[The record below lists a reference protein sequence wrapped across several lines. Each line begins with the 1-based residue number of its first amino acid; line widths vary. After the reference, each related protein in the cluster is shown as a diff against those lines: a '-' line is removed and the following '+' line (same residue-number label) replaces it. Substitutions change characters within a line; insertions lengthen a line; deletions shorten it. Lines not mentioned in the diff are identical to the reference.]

1 MATPSSRP
9 PSPSQLPPQS
19 EESQTLSANHLPP
32 TTTTTTATTTT
43 GNEVPEGSHSRQEST
58 ALLDSPGLPSR
69 ASSASPSQQGS
80 LGEDI
85 SGTPISAGTA
95 GHSSDSSD
103 STGSLGGLNHVN
115 DGVGG
120 KSITHR
126 RMSRSYNNNV
136 PTSIP
141 TQSSDLRHG
150 DGGGYGHGQY
160 PSSASLYGGVDGLDS
175 PGLVIVTSP
184 RNSGANQQSPMS
196 PRRMSRRSIGAGT
209 LETGLE
215 HPVVQ
220 ESCWKRWLRRRV
232 PIYGW
237 LFSPGYNLQDLPDDL
252 IAGITLST
260 VLVPQAMAY
269 AMLAPL
275 PPVYGL
281 YTSVVPVL
289 IYCTFGTSRHMHTG
303 TFAITTLLLGQ
314 AVRQLMATSAVPS
327 EDAHH
332 GILQNLWSPDIFVSF
347 SSATQMTTSA
357 PFSPEDD
364 LRFIGLILLLS
375 FVVGTIQVTLSFVGA
390 GQWASKHLLP
400 DALVGGFNT
409 AAVFHIGTSQL
420 KHFLGI
426 TAVPAPQGAFALIKM
441 WIWFGTHMWTQA
453 NWYTVGLGV
462 AAITLMMVLRSWERR
477 RKTRHEQELRR
488 IEMKMVQ
495 ERQALSEAISRIREE
510 QRRQQELHQQQQQQQ
525 QQQHQQ
531 QQHHKNQL
539 HPHRMSLYHTENPT
553 SNAASN
559 ISLCTMTDTLTV
571 PTSPGRTL
579 PTSSSQRHIPSEAE
593 QALTTT
599 LNEADVASK
608 LDDPAVVTPQRA
620 IYIPIPDILLS
631 VILLTVLNVLFS
643 WDRPKSEGGF
653 GIAVI
658 GTIPK
663 GLPQVVFPATLVAP
677 GGVKEWMTWQF
688 FQDVIVPMIRPALL
702 IAFIIYVMSFSIAK
716 QFGKRYGYKVDA
728 NQEMLALGLASMGG
742 SCFSGYACTGSL
754 TRTAILSQSG
764 GKTPLASLVGVA
776 VVMLTLVWLTWC
788 FERVPNTVLAA
799 IVLVALQSLI
809 SQVHEPV
816 KLWKV
821 EGRKADAI
829 IWVVTFIGVWVI
841 SVEIGIFIGILAVV
855 AVKVVQL
862 VHHRWMDPN
871 HPDHHGEDSDG
882 QRRRRRRRRSSARRR
897 SIVNPLLDNEEL
909 ANEGDDEQDARRQN
923 NGTAAAAASLPAQR
937 PRRSSVLSRHARRR
951 TPSSSVLD
959 PGSSRARLGAASWK
973 QRFLRT
979 PWGQR
984 IGSWFGVYP
993 SPFLTDSIHT
1003 HTDED
1008 DSY

>member
-1 MATPSSRP
+1 MATPSSGP
-9 PSPSQLPPQS
+9 PSPSQLPPQP
-19 EESQTLSANHLPP
+19 EEAQALSANHLPP
-32 TTTTTTATTTT
+32 TTTTTPTT

-58 ALLDSPGLPSR
+58 AILDNPGLLPSR
-69 ASSASPSQQGS
+69 ASSASPSQQS
-80 LGEDI
+80 SVGEDI
-85 SGTPISAGTA
+85 SGTPTSAGTA

-136 PTSIP
+136 PMSIP

-150 DGGGYGHGQY
+150 GGGGGGYGHGQY

-184 RNSGANQQSPMS
+184 GNSGANQQSPMS
-196 PRRMSRRSIGAGT
+196 PRRMSRRSISAGT

-252 IAGITLST
+252 IAGI
-260 VLVPQAMAY
+260 
-269 AMLAPL
+269 
-275 PPVYGL
+275 
-281 YTSVVPVL
+281 
-289 IYCTFGTSRHMHTG
+289 R

-327 EDAHH
+327 EDTHH
-332 GILQNLWSPDIFVSF
+332 GILQNLWSPDIFASF
-347 SSATQMTTSA
+347 SSATQMTASA

-525 QQQHQQ
+525 KQHQ

-539 HPHRMSLYHTENPT
+539 HPHRMSLYHTEDPT

-677 GGVKEWMTWQF
+677 GGAKEWMTWQF

-764 GKTPLASLVGVA
+764 GKTPLASLVGVV

-855 AVKVVQL
+855 AVKVAQFV
-862 VHHRWMDPN
+862 HRWLDPN

-882 QRRRRRRRRSSARRR
+882 QRRRRRRRSSARRR

-909 ANEGDDEQDARRQN
+909 ANEGDDEQDARHQN
-923 NGTAAAAASLPAQR
+923 NSAAAASLSAQR

-973 QRFLRT
+973 QRLLRT